1 MGFKDVK
8 IKFNKGF
15 PNRVEWKEER
25 EITPKEEV
33 NIHFWGMIGGV
44 IPFVVGMDLLH
55 DMIMIPL
62 FITYVVACKGDFK
75 AMFKGGKKGG

>member
-1 MGFKDVK
+1 
-8 IKFNKGF
+8 
-15 PNRVEWKEER
+15 
-25 EITPKEEV
+25 
-33 NIHFWGMIGGV
+33 
-44 IPFVVGMDLLH
+44 MDLLH